1 VTSSAVLPTPRA
13 TAIQEQEPAVVT
25 GLAVVLTGGLYVLA
39 IGILVGGIL
48 GWHNLPFG
56 SAKMARAYYGLDLED
71 ALRPRI
77 VQTAP
82 AALPH

>member
-1 VTSSAVLPTPRA
+1 MTSSAVLPTPRT
-13 TAIQEQEPAVVT
+13 TALQEQEPAVVT

-56 SAKMARAYYGLDLED
+56 SAQMARAYYGLDLED
-71 ALRPRI
+71 ALRSS
-77 VQTAP
+77 VAQAAP